1 MTYKINIKSN
11 TTRKS
16 DISFSDFLL
25 SITRLRTNPCVFLS
39 VIILLNSCLAF
50 KPEIP
55 PNRSV
60 EKNADFYESNKKQTA
75 ITQEV
80 LSYPNANND
89 DEKRFNQDRFS
100 LHKKSQIADQ
110 SPKNNNAVKSEKIIY
125 QTITIRQKDT
135 LRQLIHEI
143 NNGKVAFYCPRVM
156 YYKETTD
163 AYGFISDVLS
173 DEDIRKML
181 MERIKE
187 ETGEHSHRS
196 HLDDNNFLI
205 RTVQFYRMIELRL
218 ENVVK
223 GAFEIVPVHS
233 EARQEVAD
241 NMENWHWKITPM
253 SDVSDQQ
260 LILRII
266 VYDENGQV
274 TQHFNKTYHLNIKI
288 RPYRFFHN
296 AMVMMV
302 ENPAWTIGSIVIPII
317 TFFLG
322 RISLTKKSK
331 RKKAA

>member
-1 MTYKINIKSN
+1 MTCSMNINPN
-11 TTRKS
+11 APRKS
-16 DISFSDFLL
+16 DISFLDSLL
-25 SITRLRTNPCVFLS
+25 SIIRQRTNPVVFLAL
-39 VIILLNSCLAF
+39 IIFLNSCLAF
-50 KPEIP
+50 KSEIP
-55 PNRSV
+55 ANKSG
-60 EKNADFYESNKKQTA
+60 EKNEEHYESNKKQTA
-75 ITQEV
+75 ITLEL
-80 LSYPNANND
+80 LSYPNTNND
-89 DEKRFNQDRFS
+89 DEKRINQDRFS
-100 LHKKSQIADQ
+100 LHKKSQIAEQ
-110 SPKNNNAVKSEKIIY
+110 APKNNNAVMSEKIIY

-135 LRQLIHEI
+135 LKQLIHEI

-223 GAFEIVPVHS
+223 DAFEIVPVHS
-233 EARQEVAD
+233 EARQEITD
-241 NMENWHWKITPM
+241 NMETWHWKITPM
-253 SDVSDQQ
+253 SDVADQQ

-266 VYDENGQV
+266 VFDENGQV

-331 RKKAA
+331 RKKPA